1 MNKTLLILGLL
12 FSICALE
19 TSAQTKTKKTKKT
32 ITKKSA
38 TSTAPAGRTGTSTT
52 GSGTSTTGT
61 NTTNTDGGNTQTQS
75 NTTTQT
81 SNTTQPSNQLMA
93 DGLKSALEV
102 GFSNASDKL
111 GSLDGFFG
119 NALIKILFPPEAKQV
134 ETTLRSIGMG
144 KVCDD
149 FLLSVN
155 RAAEASAKEAKPLF
169 LSAIKQMSIMDAVN
183 IVTGGDDAATQYL
196 RKTIGVSMQQRFQPV
211 IQSNLDRVDAT
222 KYWGAAMTAY
232 NAIPFG
238 TQKINTNLSEYVTTK
253 AIDGLF
259 LVLAEE
265 EKKIRKD
272 PISRTTQIIK
282 DVFGWGDIFKKGK

>member
-1 MNKTLLILGLL
+1 MY
-12 FSICALE
+12 ALDS
-19 TSAQTKTKKTKKT
+19 SAQTKTKKTKKT
-32 ITKKSA
+32 ITKKSTTA
-38 TSTAPAGRTGTSTT
+38 TPTSTSDRSGASTTSPGTPTPTPTPTTENGTGRTPSTPSTT
-52 GSGTSTTGT
+52 TT
-61 NTTNTDGGNTQTQS
+61 TTNS
-75 NTTTQT
+75 
-81 SNTTQPSNQLMA
+81 TQPSNQLMA

-102 GFSNASDKL
+102 GFSNASDRL

-119 NALIKILFPPEAKQV
+119 NAMIKILFPPEAKQV

-155 RAAEASAKEAKPLF
+155 RAAEASAKEAKPIF

-196 RKTIGVSMQQRFQPV
+196 RKTVGVSLQQRFQPLV
-211 IQSNLDRVDAT
+211 QSNLDKVDAT
-222 KYWGAAMTAY
+222 KYWGSAMTAY

-265 EKKIRKD
+265 ERKIRKD

-282 DVFGWGDIFKKGK
+282 DVFGWSDILKKGR